1 MVRFVLLSIAALM
14 VLWVSPATAG
24 EPVVAWESRFE
35 QARPADGKL
44 FYEDRGSGKSGDAVM
59 VNEVTGGILKYGL
72 KHDPARLADRLSLLY
87 GNNEWWPGD
96 VTKWGPFELTKY
108 PILEITWRGTGFD
121 GIYYCLQTQSGALRS
136 AYAFPDTGRK
146 VKDDQGREW
155 YVSDMR
161 FAPDS
166 AVPTASTAVK
176 LLGLNFAISSP
187 SKAEGSVTEIK
198 SIRVRGFTDAEAASE
213 KNIAEAFTDYP
224 QGRWAGLDE
233 FFPFG
238 YYMGYLS
245 KDFDSWAG
253 GYEGDYGIYS
263 RNYFNYVPGTDEVE
277 LGRFGS
283 GDDAVKAYIEAMK
296 GLMDAARST
305 GMKIGADVRRLM
317 QGHDPADGYKQL
329 LPITRQLAGAFPGD
343 TVVSWY
349 CYDEPG
355 LDALITV
362 GMNVRAIREADPPK
376 RPELVIF
383 NNTATAGAYAKL
395 LNLNFWD
402 CYPVLQGNR
411 DPWAIRGLTREYR
424 KTIPGKPA
432 WVTLQAFET
441 RPPAPKGS
449 YIRPSDAEMRMM
461 AYEAIA
467 EGAKGLIWY
476 IGWDGVGRDQGMET
490 RTGEAR
496 GGMLD
501 TLADLGRRTIPIGR
515 LLLATEPMDTSGI
528 ITTQTTEPA
537 EGHSVVVSALQ
548 HQKKPVWYLVAVNED
563 LDRPRAARIKLPD
576 TMTAKGCGVY
586 DLYNLDGKNLLAGD
600 QVSIETLAGGDG
612 RVYLVADAKTFKGVQ
627 ARIICDTAL
636 EDVRVLT
643 ADISIARRWG
653 VKLSA
658 VDAAIA
664 ECREAARKGETAK
677 ATAAAR
683 EAKALLEKATSD
695 NSEFNSTRRALA
707 DISKE
712 LTEVE
717 TVAEYPTQDPKWW
730 TGRMH
735 PMLVPNPGF
744 VGISKQY
751 WETGRAYA
759 KLKTRYIKGE
769 KDGLWIDL
777 NKTRL
782 DCLKMREDIL
792 TLQRDKLKPVSEKPT
807 E

>member
-1 MVRFVLLSIAALM
+1 MVRFVLLSIAVIVMLS
-14 VLWVSPATAG
+14 VATAIAG
-24 EPVVAWESRFE
+24 EPVVAWQSKFD
-35 QARPADGKL
+35 QAGLADGKL
-44 FYEDRGSGKSGDAVM
+44 FYEDKGSGKTGEAVM
-59 VNEVTGGILKYGL
+59 INEVTEGILKYGL
-72 KHDPARLADRLSLLY
+72 KYDPARIQDLASLLY
-87 GNNEWWPGD
+87 GNNEWWPSD
-96 VTKWGPFELTKY
+96 ITNWGPFDLAKY

-121 GIYYCLQTQSGALRS
+121 GIYYCLQTQGGPLRS

-155 YVSDMR
+155 YVSNMR

-176 LLGLNFAISSP
+176 LLGLDFAISSP
-187 SKAEGSVTEIK
+187 SKPEGSVTEIK
-198 SIRVRGFTDAEAASE
+198 SIRVRGFTDEEATSE
-213 KNIAEAFTDYP
+213 KNIVEAFTDYP
-224 QGRWAGLDE
+224 QGRWAGFDE

-238 YYMGYLS
+238 YYMGYLGRE
-245 KDFDSWAG
+245 FESWAG

-263 RNYFNYVPGTDEVE
+263 RKYFNYVPGTDEVE

-283 GDDAVKAYIEAMK
+283 GDPAVKAYIEAMN
-296 GLMDAARST
+296 GLIDAARST

-317 QGHDPADGYKQL
+317 QGHNPADGYKQL
-329 LPITRQLAGAFPGD
+329 LPTTQQLAKALPGD

-362 GMNVRAIREADPPK
+362 GMNLRAIREADPLK

-383 NNTATAGAYAKL
+383 NNTATAGAYSKF
-395 LNLNFWD
+395 LNLDYWD
-402 CYPVLQGNR
+402 SYPVLQGSR
-411 DPWAIRGLTREYR
+411 DPWAIRQLTKDYR

-461 AYEAIA
+461 AYQAIS

-476 IGWDGVGRDQGMET
+476 IGWDGMGRDQGMET

-528 ITTQTTEPA
+528 VTTQTTEPA
-537 EGHSVVVSALQ
+537 EGHNIVVSALQ
-548 HQKKPVWYLVAVNED
+548 HQKKPVWYLVATNED
-563 LDRPRAARIKLPD
+563 LDRTRTAQIKLPE
-576 TMTAKGCGVY
+576 TMAAKGFGVY
-586 DLYNLDGKNLLAGD
+586 DLYSLNGKNLLAGD
-600 QVSIETLAGGDG
+600 QVTIATLAGGDG
-612 RVYLVADAKTFKGVQ
+612 RVYLIADAQTFKSVQ

-636 EDVRVLT
+636 EDVRVLM

-653 VKLSA
+653 TDLAKVDFYTELCRTSA
-658 VDAAIA
+658 K
-664 ECREAARKGETAK
+664 KGEGIK
-677 ATAAAR
+677 AAAAAR
-683 EAKALLEKATSD
+683 QAKEMLDKVIAD
-695 NSEFNSTRRALA
+695 NSEFNATRRALA

-717 TVAEYPTQDPKWW
+717 TIAEYPTQNPSWW
-730 TGRMH
+730 TGRKH

-744 VGISKQY
+744 VAVSKQY
-751 WETGRAYA
+751 WETGRAYS

-769 KDGLWIDL
+769 KDNLWKDL

-792 TLQRDKLKPVSEKPT
+792 TLQREKLKPASETPG